1 MRILDTVLGHAIAIG
16 IAVAPCLGGAQV
28 VVMGS
33 PVLPAPGTVMPPGS
47 KMVRA
52 YTIERGMPYSGVR
65 VVQHV
70 MIFPDGNRKE
80 EGSSTKEW
88 RDSEGRSR
96 KDVTWT
102 ENDSINGVVTVCV
115 IEDPVSLVRYIWKVA
130 TAQKTVVTETHY
142 KMEGQVTEVWPHA
155 PDHKIEP
162 KPGVTIVTLR
172 PQQNLNADSND
183 KTLGPEYINGVYA
196 TGTRSVEAILPGR
209 GGNETDHPV
218 NRVDE
223 FWMAPD
229 LGMVV
234 KTFLD
239 DGSGFTERSE
249 LKNIDRSEPELSVF
263 LPPAGP
269 KRVAP
274 ESDPVWSEPYGW

>member
-1 MRILDTVLGHAIAIG
+1 MLGHAIAIG

-28 VVMGS
+28 VVMGP
-33 PVLPAPGTVMPPGS
+33 PVLPAPGTVMPPAS
-47 KMVRA
+47 KEVRA
-52 YTIERGMPYSGVR
+52 YTIQRGMPYSGVR

-70 MIFPDGNRKE
+70 TIFPDGHRKE
-80 EGSSTKEW
+80 GGSSTKEW
-88 RDSEGRSR
+88 RDSEGRTR

-102 ENDSINGVVTVCV
+102 ENDSINEVVTVCV
-115 IEDPVSLVRYIWKVA
+115 IEDPVSLVRYIWRVE
-130 TAQKTVVTETHY
+130 TARKTVVTETHY
-142 KMEGQVTEVWPHA
+142 KMEGQVTEVWPNA
-155 PDHKIEP
+155 PGHKIEP

-172 PQQNLNADSND
+172 PQQNLNADSNE

-196 TGTRSVEAILPGR
+196 TGTRSVEAILPRG

-249 LKNIDRSEPELSVF
+249 LKNIDRSEPEPSVF
-263 LPPAGP
+263 LPPAGLP
-269 KRVAP
+269 KREAP